1 MTRAR
6 LNLMALVAVAT
17 LVLAACGGGDSDT
30 TTSGDSPATTSGGSG
45 VTTPEISVGGG
56 FDGSL
61 EACTELA
68 SAFLVVAAGPLMGF
82 VGGADGA
89 AEFEESLADLNVRVP
104 SELADE
110 FAIIEAAY
118 AEFNAVL
125 GGASLSDMMD
135 DPAVAERFDE
145 ASAAL
150 DDPEVEEALETMG
163 GFLEDNCSEFGFTD
177 LTP

>member
-1 MTRAR
+1 MIRSRSTLLAM
-6 LNLMALVAVAT
+6 LAVAI
-17 LVLAACGGGDSDT
+17 LVLAACGGGDSNT
-30 TTSGDSPATTSGGSG
+30 TTGESSATTSGGSV
-45 VTTPEISVGGG
+45 VTTPEVSVGGG

-68 SAFLVVAAGPLMGF
+68 SAFLVVAAGPVMGF

-110 FAIIEAAY
+110 FAIIEAAF

-125 GGASLSDMMD
+125 GGASMSDMMD
-135 DPAVAERFDE
+135 NPAVAERFEE

-150 DDPEVEEALETMG
+150 DDPEVEEALDTMG
-163 GFLEDNCSEFGFTD
+163 EFLEDNCSEFGFTD